1 MLDMIR
7 AHWPKVSAAFLVV
20 AALGVGGTQL
30 YRHFADGCCQEG
42 ASCCY
47 PGSPCC
53 HARRV
58 AGR

>member
-1 MLDMIR
+1 METIR
-7 AHWPKVSAAFLVV
+7 AHWYKISAGLLIA

-30 YRHFADGCCQEG
+30 YRHFAGDCCQPD

-53 HARRV
+53 QARRV

>member
-1 MLDMIR
+1 MLQIIR
-7 AHWPKVSAAFLVV
+7 AHGAKISAGLVLA

-30 YRHFADGCCQEG
+30 YRHFAGDCCQAG

-53 HARRV
+53 HARGGAAR
-58 AGR
+58 